1 MFYPSF
7 FISGKERMNEMK
19 MNEKTRKMMLS
30 MAGILVGAWIICT
43 IIVPPSFQYQIML
56 LVTVVWAAVFILR
69 LPKEK
74 EQAQK
79 PRAMQVIDL
88 EPDYKKLFAQ
98 QIQLRVQEKL
108 RNKFPGAVVELC
120 DTEIDRIAA
129 MGKAIYV
136 PIKKADDYCHMSI
149 SMRSNG
155 DIQLNLF
162 SLMNLD
168 EIEHG
173 AMKILEEEKQK
184 KELEQWY
191 TQKGQQLLTELITN
205 MNSRGYTK
213 LQINEAGDVTVKENG
228 RQVLKDRFSEIPP
241 KEQWSKLKELM
252 EDDELHI
259 KVSSKQLTLAW

>member
-74 EQAQK
+74 EQLQK
-79 PRAMQVIDL
+79 SRAMQVIDL
-88 EPDYKKLFAQ
+88 ELDYKKLFAQ

-162 SLMNLD
+162 SLVNLD
-168 EIEHG
+168 AIEHD

-184 KELEQWY
+184 NELEQWY

-241 KEQWSKLKELM
+241 KEQWGKLKELM